1 MSKKQTTEG
10 AVGRPRKYASPAAL
24 RKAVERYFASI
35 SRTAAVVDDNGFP
48 VFNDAGD
55 HVMRLEYVVPP
66 SMSALMLY
74 LGISKKTWSNYANS
88 EIEGYAWVCDRA
100 KARIEAYLEEQLL
113 VRKKGIQGVIFNL
126 SSNFAWKERREVEVG
141 SETRKALA
149 ATAGMTMEEKL
160 ELIKAAA
167 LEAAA
172 DEDPAGRGG
181 EEGFRDGAA
190 EAAEDG
196 TSEA

>member
-1 MSKKQTTEG
+1 MSKKKTPEG

-35 SRTAAVVDDNGFP
+35 SRTVTVRDENGFP
-48 VFNDAGD
+48 ALNDAGD
-55 HVMRLEYVVPP
+55 QVMRQEYVVPP
-66 SMSALMLY
+66 SMSALMLH
-74 LGISKKTWSNYANS
+74 LGISKKTWCNYARS
-88 EIEGYAWVCDRA
+88 ENEEYVWVCDRA

-113 VRKKGIQGVIFNL
+113 TRKKGIQGVIFNL
-126 SSNFAWKERREVEVG
+126 SSNFAWKEKREVEVG

-172 DEDPAGRGG
+172 DEDPAGRGV
-181 EEGFRDGAA
+181 EEGFSGD
-190 EAAEDG
+190 EDG